1 MVHIAV
7 TMGVGKAARYLPGDQ
22 MKMERQMLSVAY
34 DIKTRHGR
42 DHLARGSF
50 SSHPSTGVT
59 EVGRRLV
66 QYDTRINSSFQTDDK
81 VWPHRHRRRPWT
93 DISSWTLSMWPVVR
107 VRTCTLWLGIKVSAL
122 GDRCVHENPKEDQPR
137 ALHRNKL
144 NRGFDR

>member
-7 TMGVGKAARYLPGDQ
+7 TMGVGKAARYLRGDQ
-22 MKMERQMLSVAY
+22 MKMERQMFSVAY

-66 QYDTRINSSFQTDDK
+66 QYNTRINSSFQN
-81 VWPHRHRRRPWT
+81 RRQSLASQT
-93 DISSWTLSMWPVVR
+93 QTQTQTL
-107 VRTCTLWLGIKVSAL
+107 
-122 GDRCVHENPKEDQPR
+122 N
-137 ALHRNKL
+137 
-144 NRGFDR
+144 